1 MILLTL
7 ANGNRIEID
16 ADEIEDI
23 EPTPAGALVH
33 CRAGPS
39 LTVMQNARTLQAR
52 VSAAIAAEDI
62 RTVSPDEVHPEPT
75 AIEPAKS
82 SAAEGKR
89 TSPFG
94 HRTRRMLLGRGSTRA
109 FMIGEAGR
117 AWTA

>member
-23 EPTPAGALVH
+23 EPTPGGAVVH

-52 VSAAIAAEDI
+52 VSAARAAKVGVPE
-62 RTVSPDEVHPEPT
+62 SLEKSHPTPA
-75 AIEPAKS
+75 AIEPAGND
-82 SAAEGKR
+82 AVNDKR
-89 TSPFG
+89 SRSFG
-94 HRTRRMLLGRGSTRA
+94 HRTRRLLLGRSSVRA
-109 FMIGEAGR
+109 FVVGETGGA
-117 AWTA
+117 